1 MKLQNLLLVRHGES
15 EANINLT
22 KAMENNPTHN
32 IPLTPKGEEQA
43 FKVGEFLAQNRER
56 FSFSHYDV
64 ALWNSP
70 FQRTRQTKHF
80 LLQGA
85 ESVLGENMPLV
96 EHMFESN
103 FLIEQQFGLLPYHE
117 RHEQQKLFPLEM
129 DMIQQTLKANS
140 GKFWANFP
148 LGESMAQ
155 VEVRLALFFRDLKD
169 DAENLDYRTAIIVGH
184 GAALRVLAAYL
195 LRQPYETL
203 NDKKLT
209 PKNASIRHLS
219 FDEKWEDDGYVF
231 TP

>member
-1 MKLQNLLLVRHGES
+1 MKLKQLLLVRHGES

-22 KAMENNPTHN
+22 KAMENNPTHD
-32 IPLTPKGEEQA
+32 IPLTPKGEAQA
-43 FKVGEFLAQNRER
+43 FKVGEFLAQNSYN
-56 FSFSHYDV
+56 FSFSHYDM

-85 ESVLGENMPLV
+85 ESVLGKGKPLV
-96 EHMFESN
+96 KHMFESN

-129 DMIQQTLKANS
+129 DMVQQTLEANN

-169 DAENLDYRTAIIVGH
+169 DAEHLDYRTAIIVGH
-184 GAALRVLAAYL
+184 GAALRILAAYL

-203 NDKKLT
+203 HDKNST

-219 FDEKWEDDGYVF
+219 FDEKWEDDGYIF
-231 TP
+231 IP

>member
-32 IPLTPKGEEQA
+32 IPLTLKGEEEA
-43 FKVGEFLAQNRER
+43 FKAGVFLAQNHQS
-56 FSFSHYDV
+56 FFFSHCDA
-64 ALWNSP
+64 ALWNSS

-80 LLQGA
+80 LLKGA
-85 ESVLGENMPLV
+85 ESVLGENIPLV

-103 FLIEQQFGLLPYHE
+103 FLIEQQFGLLPYHG

-129 DMIQQTLKANS
+129 DMVQQTLKAND

-169 DAENLDYRTAIIVGH
+169 DAENLGYSTAIIVGH
-184 GAALRVLAAYL
+184 GAALRILAAYL

-203 NDKKLT
+203 NDKKFT

-219 FDEKWEDDGYVF
+219 FNKKWHDNGYIF
-231 TP
+231 AP